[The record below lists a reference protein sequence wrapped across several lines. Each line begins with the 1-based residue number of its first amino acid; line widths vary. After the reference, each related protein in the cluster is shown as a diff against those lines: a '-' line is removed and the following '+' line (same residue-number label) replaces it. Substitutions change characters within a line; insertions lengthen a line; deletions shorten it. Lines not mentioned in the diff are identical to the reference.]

1 MDALNALLEKQYR
14 QYRQRMN
21 YLAWY
26 FRWDLK
32 HYLPLIPSPVV
43 KHHGQIR

>member
-1 MDALNALLEKQYR
+1 MDALNALLNRQYR

-26 FRWDLK
+26 FGWDINMA
-32 HYLPLIPSPVV
+32 LPMRRMV
-43 KHHGQIR
+43 GRM